1 MTDPYLPDFV
11 FNEETDEVL
20 VLPHI
25 CPVII
30 LIESSVLTSRKL
42 QPQFDFSLDV
52 GFTGSSM

>member
-1 MTDPYLPDFV
+1 MTDPYSPDFM

-20 VLPHI
+20 MLPHI

-30 LIESSVLTSRKL
+30 LIESSVLASCKL

-52 GFTGSSM
+52 GFTRSPM